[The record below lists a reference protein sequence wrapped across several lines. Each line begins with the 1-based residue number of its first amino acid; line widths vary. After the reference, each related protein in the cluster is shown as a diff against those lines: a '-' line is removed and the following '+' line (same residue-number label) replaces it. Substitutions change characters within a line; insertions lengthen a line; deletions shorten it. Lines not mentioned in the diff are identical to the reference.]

1 MIRNTLDGLN
11 ARTAAE
17 HQRVMQA
24 LRIVRDDDVA
34 ARERLWD
41 LRDSDEYARAFDD
54 DEPLVTIII
63 TTYNN
68 WALLRE
74 RALPSVLAQ
83 TYEHFEC
90 IIVGDAA
97 PPEAAAVV
105 ASFADARLR
114 FVNLPYRG
122 PYPTQ
127 PSDAWLVSGTTPFNT
142 GLALASGR
150 WTGSVSDDDALSPRY
165 IESLLGLAR
174 AQRAEVA
181 YGVIHQREPDSDGKM
196 LGRFPPQLA
205 QWGIQ
210 CSLLHGCLRYL
221 PLEPTDWLFG
231 VPNDWGLADRM
242 LRIGVR
248 FAMLSD
254 VVVDYYPSLLWKTRP
269 LGE

>member
-1 MIRNTLDGLN
+1 M
-11 ARTAAE
+11 
-17 HQRVMQA
+17 
-24 LRIVRDDDVA
+24 A

-122 PYPTQ
+122 PYPRNPRT
-127 PSDAWLVSGTTPFNT
+127 L
-142 GLALASGR
+142 
-150 WTGSVSDDDALSPRY
+150 GSSREQRHST
-165 IESLLGLAR
+165 R
-174 AQRAEVA
+174 A
-181 YGVIHQREPDSDGKM
+181 
-196 LGRFPPQLA
+196 
-205 QWGIQ
+205 
-210 CSLLHGCLRYL
+210 
-221 PLEPTDWLFG
+221 
-231 VPNDWGLADRM
+231 
-242 LRIGVR
+242 
-248 FAMLSD
+248 
-254 VVVDYYPSLLWKTRP
+254 
-269 LGE
+269 